1 MKEEGKEGGK
11 NEGGRE
17 DVRDG
22 GRERKGGMGGRS
34 SSELNTHTH
43 TQMKTSKILTFKA
56 LT

>member
-22 GRERKGGMGGRS
+22 GRDGKGGMGGRS
-34 SSELNTHTH
+34 SSELNTH